1 VTGRAFRLRSRP
13 AGRPTADH
21 LELVEEPVPA
31 PGPGEALV
39 RTLLISLDPA
49 SRLWMSDIR
58 GYRPPV
64 PVGAV
69 MDGIAVG
76 QVTASRRED
85 LREGALVR
93 ARLGWREHCLLGAGD
108 RAEVLPEPLSAP
120 LPAYLGVLGH
130 TGLTAYVG
138 LEIGRPAPGETLVV
152 SAAAGAVGSVAGQL
166 ATARGARAVGIAGG
180 PAKCRHV
187 VDDLGFAACVDRH
200 GPDWRGELAAATPD
214 GVDVDFENA
223 GGELMDAVLM
233 RLNVGARVVLCG
245 MISQY
250 DRSSGAAGG
259 WQGQRNIHQ
268 LLMRRAT
275 MRGFIVSDH
284 PERFAAG
291 REELERLLRDGRLR
305 HVETVV
311 DGFEQLPAALHR
323 LFSGESTGKVLVRV
337 AEAAAP

>member
-1 VTGRAFRLRSRP
+1 VTGRAYRLRRRP
-13 AGRPTADH
+13 AGRPTPDDF
-21 LELVEEPVPA
+21 ELVEHPA
-31 PGPGEALV
+31 GPPGDGEALV

-76 QVTASRRED
+76 QVTASRRGD
-85 LREGALVR
+85 LREGDLVR
-93 ARLGWREHCLLGAGD
+93 GRLGWREHHLLAAGEKV
-108 RAEVLPEPLSAP
+108 EVLPRPLGAP

-138 LEIGRPAPGETLVV
+138 LEIGRPAPGETMVV

-166 ATARGARAVGIAGG
+166 ATARGVRVVGIAGG

-187 VDDLGFAACVDRH
+187 VADLGFAACVDRH
-200 GPDWRGELAAATPD
+200 GAEWRAELAAATPD

-223 GGELMDAVLM
+223 GGEIMDEVFM

-250 DRSSGAAGG
+250 DHTDGAAGG

-284 PERFAAG
+284 PELFAAG
-291 REELERLLRDGRLR
+291 RAELMRLLDEGRL
-305 HVETVV
+305 HHDETIV
-311 DGFEQLPAALHR
+311 DGFDRLPAALGR
-323 LFSGESTGKVLVRV
+323 LFSGDSTGKVLVRV
-337 AEAAAP
+337 ADPAPA

>member
-1 VTGRAFRLRSRP
+1 MTGRAFRLRSRP
-13 AGRPTADH
+13 AGRPTTDH
-21 LELVEEPVPA
+21 LELVEEPVPVH
-31 PGPGEALV
+31 GDGEALV

-69 MDGIAVG
+69 MDGIAIG
-76 QVTASRRED
+76 EVTASRRDD
-85 LREGALVR
+85 LRPGDLVR
-93 ARLGWREHCLLGAGD
+93 GRLGWQEHCLLAAGD
-108 RAEVLPEPLSAP
+108 RVEVLPDPLDVP

-166 ATARGARAVGIAGG
+166 ATARGARVVGIAGG
-180 PAKCRHV
+180 PEKCRHV

-200 GPDWRGELAAATPD
+200 GAEWRAELDAATPD

-223 GGELMDAVLM
+223 GGELMDEVLM

-250 DRSSGAAGG
+250 DHSSGAAGG

-284 PERFAAG
+284 PELLEAG
-291 REELERLLRDGRLR
+291 REELAGLLRDGRLR
-305 HVETVV
+305 HEETIV

-337 AEAAAP
+337 AEPAPA